1 MHILSRNFVS
11 IYKLKSNPEIT
22 LCKIAIITKFCEKE
36 RNFGKFYAFL
46 TKFRKETRGLQKP
59 GVVLQHIRLQH
70 FITRFCIVAYWFKN
84 IVESLYFIRDRY

>member
-1 MHILSRNFVS
+1 MNILSRNFVS
-11 IYKLKSNPEIT
+11 IYKLKINTEIT
-22 LCKIAIITKFCEKE
+22 LCKIAKITKSCEKK
-36 RNFGKFYAFL
+36 RNLGKFHAFL